1 MKIIKLVVILSFTA
15 FIIVVLY
22 WSGFAMLFSYGAGSG
37 GTGSFERYEFKGNV
51 VNVKEVFEKTFDKE
65 NIIIR
70 DSIIDE
76 NQNKTSDEHL
86 VIINLK
92 ENNTE
97 YIIDFPNNNNDF
109 YFYLI
114 YINGKINDDFGWFSI
129 EKYEKIKLFEKS
141 IINPLSK
148 KYKRVEEN

>member
-1 MKIIKLVVILSFTA
+1 MKIIKWLVILCFTA

-22 WSGFAMLFSYGAGSG
+22 WIGFVILFSYGAGSG

-51 VNVKEVFEKTFDKE
+51 ANVNEVFEKTFDKE

-76 NQNKTSDEHL
+76 NHNKTIDKYL

-92 ENNTE
+92 
-97 YIIDFPNNNNDF
+97 
-109 YFYLI
+109 
-114 YINGKINDDFGWFSI
+114 KINT
-129 EKYEKIKLFEKS
+129 
-141 IINPLSK
+141 
-148 KYKRVEEN
+148 

>member
-1 MKIIKLVVILSFTA
+1 MKIIKWLVILSFTTLS
-15 FIIVVLY
+15 IVVLY
-22 WSGFAMLFSYGAGSG
+22 WIGFAILFSYGAGSE
-37 GTGSFERYEFKGNV
+37 GTGSFKRYEFKGNV
-51 VNVKEVFEKTFDKE
+51 ADVKEVFEKTFDKE

-70 DSIIDE
+70 DSIIYGNHE
-76 NQNKTSDEHL
+76 KTIDEHL
-86 VIINLK
+86 IIINLK

-129 EKYEKIKLFEKS
+129 EKYKKIKLFEKA
-141 IINPLSK
+141 IIEPMSEK
-148 KYKRVEEN
+148 FVRVE